1 MERNALITMMLAAL
15 RAALADQGT
24 GIGGEVSAK
33 SALVGAEAVVTSM
46 GLVSF
51 ITDVESLLAQD
62 FNLEVTLVSEQAFS
76 RKSSPFRTIETL
88 ADYVIELAGASNA
101 GSASI
106 RQ

>member
-1 MERNALITMMLAAL
+1 MERNALITMMLGAL
-15 RAALADQGT
+15 RATLADQGT
-24 GIGGEVSAK
+24 GPASEVSAK
-33 SALVGAEAVVTSM
+33 SALVGAEAVVSSM

-88 ADYVIELAGASNA
+88 AEYVLELAGASNSD
-101 GSASI
+101 SARA

>member
-1 MERNALITMMLAAL
+1 MERNSLITMMLGAL
-15 RAALADQGT
+15 QSALADQGA
-24 GIGGEVSAK
+24 GLASEVSA
-33 SALVGAEAVVTSM
+33 SSTLVGPEAVVTSM

-62 FNLEVTLVSEQAFS
+62 CNFDVALVSEQALS